1 MATLTV
7 QDSPEA
13 GGVTMAAAASGGDV
27 FPNDGK
33 TLLVVLNVHASLSRT
48 VTVTA
53 QDTTATVPGFGACTK
68 ADAVQAVETATLDVM
83 GPFPT
88 TAFNNSSAQ
97 AVVTYSD
104 SADSLTVAAVRI
116 SGAT

>member
-13 GGVTMAAAASGGDV
+13 GGVTFAAATAGGDV
-27 FPNDGK
+27 MPNDGK
-33 TLLVVLNVHASLSRT
+33 TLLLVLNIHASLART

-53 QDTTATVPGFGACTK
+53 QDTTATAAGFGAVTK
-68 ADAVQAVETATLDVM
+68 ADAVQAVETATLDVL

-88 TAFNNSSAQ
+88 TAFNNASAQ

-104 SADSLTVAAVRI
+104 SADSLTVAAVRV

>member
-13 GGVTMAAAASGGDV
+13 GGITFAAAASGGDV
-27 FPNDGK
+27 FANDGK
-33 TLLVVLNVHASLSRT
+33 TLLLVLNVHASLART
-48 VTVTA
+48 TTVTA

-68 ADAVQAVETATLDVM
+68 ADAVQSVETATLDVL
-83 GPFPT
+83 GPFPI
-88 TAFNNSSAQ
+88 TAFNNASAQ

-104 SADSLTVAAVRI
+104 SADSLTVAALRV

>member
-13 GGVTMAAAASGGDV
+13 GGMTMAAAASGGDV

-33 TLLVVLNVHASLSRT
+33 TLLLVLNVHASLART
-48 VTVTA
+48 VTCTA

-68 ADAVQAVETATLDVM
+68 ADAVQSVETATLDVL
-83 GPFPT
+83 GPFPA
-88 TAFNNSSAQ
+88 TAFNNASGQVA
-97 AVVTYSD
+97 VTYSD
-104 SADSLTVAAVRI
+104 SADSLTVAAVRV
-116 SGAT
+116 SGAV

>member
-13 GGVTMAAAASGGDV
+13 GGVTFAAAASGGDV
-27 FPNDGK
+27 AANDGK
-33 TLLVVLNVHASLSRT
+33 TILLVLNVHASLART

-53 QDTTATVPGFGACTK
+53 QDTTANAPGFGAVTK
-68 ADAVQAVETATLDVM
+68 ADAVQSVETATLDVL

-88 TAFNNSSAQ
+88 TAFNNASGQIAI
-97 AVVTYSD
+97 TYSD
-104 SADSLTVAAVRI
+104 SADSLTVAAVRV
-116 SGAT
+116 SGAI

>member
-13 GGVTMAAAASGGDV
+13 GGVTFAAASSGGDV
-27 FPNDGK
+27 FANDGK
-33 TLLVVLNVHASLSRT
+33 TLFLVVARVERI
-48 VTVTA
+48 VTATA
-53 QDTTATVPGFGACTK
+53 QDTTATVPGFGSCTK
-68 ADAVQAVETATLDVM
+68 ADAVQTIEINTLDCL

-88 TAFNNSSAQ
+88 TAFNNSSGQVAI
-97 AVVTYSD
+97 TYDSESD
-104 SADSLTVAAVRI
+104 LTVAAVRV